1 MRNPSSV
8 PVGGPNRRVVLAGNN
23 EAGCL
28 VLDLLLEALSPAD
41 VLVVAP
47 PGGVHH
53 GWQPSLAAAAAE
65 SGVTAI
71 APADVNAPETV
82 ERVRAHGAGL
92 LLSIYY
98 TQIFR
103 AELLDAVAGPAIN
116 FHPSLLPRHRG
127 VAPLVWSLV
136 EGDTA
141 TGVTA
146 HHIDATIDTGA
157 VLLQRPLPIHPADT
171 GYDLHRKAARL
182 VAAVAA
188 ELLREWL
195 ATGELPA
202 GAPQTGTGSYHSL
215 RDPQV
220 NRLQFD
226 QPAERVRNIVRAL
239 APPLPGAWCEIGGR
253 RLTFERVSHAAP
265 QARSKPPGMLERL
278 PDGGWAVWAQDGP
291 LRIDAFN
298 DGGASRPSAD
308 LLAFTHEGEM
318 AA

>member
-1 MRNPSSV
+1 MGNPSSV
-8 PVGGPNRRVVLAGNN
+8 HVGGPRRVVLAGNN

-28 VLDLLLEALSPAD
+28 VLDLLLDALAPED
-41 VLVVAP
+41 VLVIAP

-53 GWQPSLAAAAAE
+53 GWQPSLTAAAGE
-65 SGVTAI
+65 RGVETI
-71 APADVNAPETV
+71 APADVNDPETV

-92 LLSIYY
+92 LLSSYY

-103 AELLDAVAGPAIN
+103 APLVEAVAGPAVN
-116 FHPSLLPRHRG
+116 FHPSLLPLHRG
-127 VAPLVWSLV
+127 VAPLIWALID
-136 EGDTA
+136 GDA
-141 TGVTA
+141 KTGVTA

-157 VLLQRPLPIHPADT
+157 ILVQRVLPVHPSDT

-202 GAPQTGTGSYHSL
+202 GTPQTGAGSYHSL

-239 APPLPGAWCEIGGR
+239 APPLPGAWCQIGGR
-253 RLTFERVSHAAP
+253 RLMLERVSHVAGP
-265 QARSKPPGMLERL
+265 ARSKAPGTLERL
-278 PDGGWAVWAQDGP
+278 PDGTWAVWAQDGP

-298 DGGASRPSAD
+298 DGGAPRPSGD
-308 LLAFTHEGEM
+308 LLGFTHEGDV